1 MAIGQSVAANIIAKL
16 TLDTIDFVKNSNSA
30 IKKLGAIGTACTT
43 LGAVTAKAAKSSIE
57 TATKFETAFTGVKK
71 TVEAPIG
78 KNAEEFFSDL
88 KEEILDLSG
97 ELPVAADEIANV
109 YQAAGQLGIASENLT
124 GFSKAM
130 IQLASATNLSTDEAA
145 TGLAQFANVM
155 GTDQT
160 LFENMGSA
168 IVALGNNFA
177 TNERQIVSFAQE
189 MAIAGKLAGLSEAD
203 VLGFG
208 TAMASMGLDAAS
220 SGTAFQRFTQ
230 TLIGEVAT
238 WDSTVG
244 EGSSKLS
251 LIAETAG
258 MTSEQF
264 VQAWGTD
271 ATGAIQLFLDGLGQM
286 DVSEQLKMFDEL
298 DISQQQ
304 EITMLQSLASNTD
317 LVSGAINMANQAW
330 GENTALS
337 AEAGAANATT
347 AAHFQLLQNNI
358 SRLAITVG
366 DILLPAFNDILE
378 ELQPLI
384 EKIRTF
390 AQEHPGI
397 IKGAILIGLALGAI
411 GSAITTLLPL
421 ITLISG
427 AGGLAA
433 IGTALG
439 GVMTAALPVIGVVAL
454 VVAAFLALKW
464 AIENNFLG
472 LGDRFEELKQ
482 TLGTVKEAVSGYW
495 SEIKAEYENNGLEG
509 VLVKLGE
516 DSAALITSAIEG
528 AFDLIE
534 GIGASALG
542 MLQDA
547 GNNIATEISGWWDS
561 NEAAQAVSTYCGEIK
576 ATFEAEGIP
585 GVLEKIGQD
594 AATLMGTG
602 IQAAFDLLGDIG
614 GSALKLVQ
622 DAWANIKKEFESW
635 ANDNPALQA
644 VKNFV
649 DGVIRFFQNLFDE
662 LVGHSIVPDL
672 IQSVI
677 DCFSG
682 WWEKISGSVQA
693 VKDGIIGFFEDIS
706 GNVSTVV
713 DKVKQGV
720 VDIWEGAKK
729 TGSNVW
735 HWATDWITGGN
746 KEEENQVIEESLGSI
761 DMPANMITLDYNEL
775 RPIPENVVTSYQAL
789 ADAIT
794 AINTALKGMSADE
807 EVTTGAGEEGMSGL
821 MNLQQLHQ
829 LINQPIDPMVTESWT
844 LFSDSVSQV
853 TDGFEA
859 MGEIE
864 FTTIPT
870 VPEETITAY
879 QSLAKAIQAIY
890 SALTGQFSEEEMAA
904 GSVEEGTVGLLKIF
918 ELLPEKFTGIQTEAK
933 NLADYMSTGF
943 VTSVN
948 TLRDALAEISIDE
961 ETGEVNAGS
970 GNTLYTALGVIKVT
984 LEDILA
990 VSQGIGKHWKG
1001 EFADAVNSLK
1011 KSAGI
1016 AIEATEGMKSAAEEA
1031 AQKFNDW
1038 AAAIGNVITQLGI
1051 LAKMDIPEIPTVGGG
1066 TTPPGRAAGGPVR
1079 AGETYLVGEVGPEL
1093 FTPSRSGYIV
1103 PNEELT
1109 ASGGDRETTIMISF
1123 NGDVIGNEESITEY
1137 VERATRRAIR
1147 EEIYAAV

>member
-1 MAIGQSVAANIIAKL
+1 MSISETVVSNLVAKL
-16 TLDTIDFVKNSNSA
+16 IFDTSGFTSASDSVSKSLGLSWDSAGKTL
-30 IKKLGAIGTACTT
+30 KKA
-43 LGAVTAKAAKSSIE
+43 GAVTAGVTAAAVNS
-57 TATKFETAFTGVKK
+57 AMKFETAFTGVKK

-317 LVSGAINMANQAW
+317 LVSGAINMSNQAW
-330 GENTALS
+330 NENTAL
-337 AEAGAANATT
+337 ATEAGAANQTT
-347 AAHFQLLQNNI
+347 AAQFQLLKNNI

-366 DILLPAFNDILE
+366 DILLPAFNYILE
-378 ELQPLI
+378 AIQPLI

-390 AQEHPGI
+390 AQEHPTATKVI
-397 IKGAILIGLALGAI
+397 IGFGLALGAI
-411 GSAITTLLPL
+411 GSVITTLLPL

-576 ATFEAEGIP
+576 ATFDAEGIP

-594 AATLMGTG
+594 AATLMGNG

-614 GSALKLVQ
+614 GSALQLVQ

-635 ANDNPALQA
+635 ANDNPAIQA
-644 VKNFV
+644 VKSFV
-649 DGVIRFFQNLFDE
+649 DGVIGFFQNLFDE

-682 WWEKISGSVQA
+682 WWESISGSVQA
-693 VKDGIIGFFEDIS
+693 VKDGIIGFFNDIS
-706 GNVSTVV
+706 NNVNTVV
-713 DKVKQGV
+713 ENVKQGV
-720 VDIWEGAKK
+720 LDIWDGAKK
-729 TGSNVW
+729 TASNVW

-746 KEEENQVIEESLGSI
+746 KGEENQETDESLGSI
-761 DMPANMITLDYNEL
+761 DMPANMITLDYSDL
-775 RPIPENVVTSYQAL
+775 QPISSEVIESYQAL
-789 ADAIT
+789 ADAIW
-794 AINTALKGMSADE
+794 D
-807 EVTTGAGEEGMSGL
+807 
-821 MNLQQLHQ
+821 MN
-829 LINQPIDPMVTESWT
+829 
-844 LFSDSVSQV
+844 
-853 TDGFEA
+853 A
-859 MGEIE
+859 
-864 FTTIPT
+864 
-870 VPEETITAY
+870 
-879 QSLAKAIQAIY
+879 
-890 SALTGQFSEEEMAA
+890 ALTGQSKD
-904 GSVEEGTVGLLKIF
+904 SIEEGMTGVGQGTEEGPVGLSTILS
-918 ELLPEKFTGIQTEAK
+918 ELPDKFTQNQTAAQA
-933 NLADYMSTGF
+933 LADYLTGDF
-943 VTSVN
+943 ITAIN
-948 TLRDALAEISIDE
+948 ALKKQLAIVETDE
-961 ETGEVNAGS
+961 KTGEQNASG
-970 GNTLYTALGVIKVT
+970 GNTLYNALGVVKTV
-984 LEDILA
+984 LEDIYSISKQIA
-990 VSQGIGKHWKG
+990 NHWKKDFV
-1001 EFADAVNSLK
+1001 EAVQSLK
-1011 KSAGI
+1011 KAADI
-1016 AIEATEGMKSAAEEA
+1016 AIQVTESLKTSALEA
-1031 AQKFNDW
+1031 ADAYGQW
-1038 AAAIGNVITQLGI
+1038 ADEIQRVIDKLTELGSLQL
-1051 LAKMDIPEIPTVGGG
+1051 PSGGG
-1066 TTPPGRAAGGPVR
+1066 GVPGKAVGGPVQ
-1079 AGETYLVGEVGPEL
+1079 GGSTYLVGEKGPEL
-1093 FTPSRSGYIV
+1093 FTPTRSGYIV
-1103 PNEELT
+1103 PNEDLYME
-1109 ASGGDRETTIMISF
+1109 SGGGTSITIQF
-1123 NGDVIGNEESITEY
+1123 NGDVIGDEATITEY
-1137 VERATRRAIR
+1137 VDRAARQAIR
-1147 EEIYAAV
+1147 EEIYAAI